1 MTLECLH
8 ILHLISGFALLYTQ
22 NAVSSVALEKV
33 VLNYCRLKGLC
44 PVVHLGSSNLC
55 SRVVLQHW
63 QKNLV
68 AVGDRE
74 ALKML
79 QRH

>member
-1 MTLECLH
+1 MD
-8 ILHLISGFALLYTQ
+8 IRDLISGFALLYTQ

-33 VLNYCRLKGLC
+33 VLIYCRLKRLC
-44 PVVHLGSSNLC
+44 PVVHLGSSNRC

-74 ALKML
+74 ALRML